1 MLGRRRVF
9 AVEPLGGR
17 DGAGEVLAPGCIV
30 PGVSSSYKR
39 IPDTAHG
46 LTLDPPEGEHQPRG
60 LQGQVPLPRLASWDA
75 GVGML
80 PGDSPP
86 ATFPGLSQDSLS
98 GEPTGSPEPSALV
111 APEPPGQLDRLLAS
125 CKLEQVLG
133 QSWVHPRLS
142 ARHHALPPTPRNRPG
157 GTVSVLGAE
166 QEPTEAGANLEAGL
180 EEAEVVAAVVPRAWT
195 CLPGQGLRYLEHLC
209 LVLEQMAKLQQLYLQ
224 LRTQRPPEDLE
235 EEELAGPPLPSLSP
249 APGSGVQGG
258 EELLSPTKETGIEA
272 ASCSKFG
279 MLSASPPRLSEA
291 PVEPTHSF
299 PLSQGH
305 KDPSHWEKVKVLLN
319 RIRWR
324 SPGHPGPPVPPDGSG
339 PRTESRESPQCHPHR
354 KTFMPSLVVKKQRA
368 KNLSVC

>member
-1 MLGRRRVF
+1 MGTRLWLAWVLLLPPAQGVSPQGN
-9 AVEPLGGR
+9 ATGCQDVSSIQGILPGPTLSLLA

-180 EEAEVVAAVVPRAWT
+180 EEAEVVSVAWGWWRWREYGT
-195 CLPGQGLRYLEHLC
+195 GGDPC
-209 LVLEQMAKLQQLYLQ
+209 
-224 LRTQRPPEDLE
+224 
-235 EEELAGPPLPSLSP
+235 SLSFSQELP
-249 APGSGVQGG
+249 RGGAFFAP
-258 EELLSPTKETGIEA
+258 
-272 ASCSKFG
+272 
-279 MLSASPPRLSEA
+279 
-291 PVEPTHSF
+291 
-299 PLSQGH
+299 
-305 KDPSHWEKVKVLLN
+305 N
-319 RIRWR
+319 
-324 SPGHPGPPVPPDGSG
+324 
-339 PRTESRESPQCHPHR
+339 
-354 KTFMPSLVVKKQRA
+354 
-368 KNLSVC
+368 